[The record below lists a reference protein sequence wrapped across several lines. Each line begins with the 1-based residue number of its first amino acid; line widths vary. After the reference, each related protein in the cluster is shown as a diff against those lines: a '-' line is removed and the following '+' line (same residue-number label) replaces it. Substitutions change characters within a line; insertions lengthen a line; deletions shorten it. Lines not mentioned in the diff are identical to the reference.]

1 MGEYI
6 KISFQDLQIAKE
18 FFDNEKHYR
27 EFIYMVTE
35 YYQGNLIQSKTKIVA
50 KYFKTYQKTMDFVLN
65 SKQFGKEGV
74 IRKADKQTVKEHTLE
89 GVVKDPS
96 KEPTQ
101 LNNNS
106 NNKEKVIS
114 NKSKEKEQLRFPFES
129 EEFLNTWKILLSQ
142 KKWRNKSITSL
153 QASLKKLSEY
163 PEPVSIKMMENTIAG
178 EWQGLFEL
186 KQGFNNGTTNQ
197 PSKHDNIRN
206 ALAEA
211 ERLDREQDLSD
222 TYTD

>member
-1 MGEYI
+1 MGE
-6 KISFQDLQIAKE
+6 
-18 FFDNEKHYR
+18 
-27 EFIYMVTE
+27 
-35 YYQGNLIQSKTKIVA
+35 
-50 KYFKTYQKTMDFVLN
+50 
-65 SKQFGKEGV
+65 
-74 IRKADKQTVKEHTLE
+74 RKAFNFYRSYYETGKLLSDKDRLQFYDAIFERQFNGIEPKDLKGSALLAWTGQRYSIDAQVKGYEDKTGVKLQHIENHTTKHPAKGGIDGGCQE
-89 GVVKDPS
+89 
-96 KEPTQ
+96 E
-101 LNNNS
+101 
-106 NNKEKVIS
+106 KEKEEGEEKV
-114 NKSKEKEQLRFPFES
+114 KEKEQLVFPFQS

-197 PSKHDNIRN
+197 QSKHDNIRN